1 VKYAFIRDHAQ
12 THSVQR
18 LCELMEVSRA
28 AYYEW
33 LERPESPRLQA
44 DRALLGELTQLH
56 FELKEACGSV
66 RLSREMARR
75 GRQVGKHRIARIKRI
90 YGLWTRRHKRFVR
103 TTRSRP
109 DHCVYP
115 NSLNRQFTVDRP
127 NAVWVSDVT
136 AVWTLQG
143 WLYVAVVLD
152 LYSRR
157 VIGWSSGSTFDTA
170 LTLSALD
177 QALRRRSR
185 PAGLMHHSD
194 RGAHYSSSGYQD
206 RLKAKGIIASMS
218 RAGNCY
224 DNAVAES
231 FFSSLKNE
239 ETLHHRYAT
248 REEARS
254 ALYDYIEV
262 FYNRKRLHSTLGY
275 VSPVEFERQMKAA

>member
-1 VKYAFIRDHAQ
+1 MKYAFIRDHARQ
-12 THSVQR
+12 HSVQR
-18 LCELMEVSRA
+18 LCELMEVSRS

-33 LERPESPRLQA
+33 LQCPESARAQA
-44 DRALLGELTQLH
+44 DRELAAELTRLH

-66 RLSREMARR
+66 RLSRELARR
-75 GRQVGKHRIARIKRI
+75 GRRVGKHRIARLKRI
-90 YGLWTRRHKRFVR
+90 YGLWTRRRRRFVR
-103 TTRSRP
+103 TTRARP

-115 NSLNRQFTVDRP
+115 NRLARRFTVKQP
-127 NAVWVSDVT
+127 NAAWVADVS
-136 AVWTLQG
+136 AVWTFQG
-143 WLYVAVVLD
+143 WLYVAVVID
-152 LYSRR
+152 LFSRR
-157 VIGWSSGSTFDTA
+157 VIGWSSGTTADTQ
-170 LTLSALD
+170 LTLRALQ
-177 QALRRRSR
+177 QAVRRRH
-185 PAGLMHHSD
+185 PGPLMHHSD
-194 RGAHYSSSGYQD
+194 RGAHYASADYQA
-206 RLKAKGIIASMS
+206 RLQQQGIVVSMS

-275 VSPVEFERQMKAA
+275 VSPVEFERQTRIA